1 MSFVNPS
8 SDIFNETIMY
18 NLTYGVDK
26 HNEEMYKTM
35 YYYLYYFKLEKYVDR
50 LQENIGNL
58 STGEKQRIKIIRL
71 ILHDKPIWIIDEITS
86 NVDNDTE
93 KIILQKLKEI
103 QIEKKKSVI
112 HITHNLENIAFS
124 DTKMYIKDY
133 KIFIE

>member
-1 MSFVNPS
+1 
-8 SDIFNETIMY
+8 
-18 NLTYGVDK
+18 
-26 HNEEMYKTM
+26 M

-103 QIEKKKSVI
+103 QVEKKKSVI